1 MFLSVRYSQLALRVG
16 LAVVF
21 LWFGVDKFIHPQY
34 WLDAWIPLTVQT
46 FAGHMGVNPRE
57 LVNLIAMFEVL
68 VGISLV
74 TGFFMRYFAAAA
86 VVFLLA
92 NFAFSGIHLEL
103 ARDVGLLG
111 GLVALV
117 IWPER
122 AYT

>member
-1 MFLSVRYSQLALRVG
+1 MFLSVRYSQLAIRIG

-34 WLDAWIPLTVQT
+34 WLDAWVSQSLQV
-46 FAGHMGVNPRE
+46 FVGHMGVDPRE
-57 LVNLIAMFEVL
+57 LVNLIAIFEVL
-68 VGISLV
+68 VGISLF
-74 TGFFMRYFAAAA
+74 TGFFMRYFAAAMCL
-86 VVFLLA
+86 FLVI
-92 NFAFSGIHLEL
+92 NFAFNGIRLEL
-103 ARDVGLLG
+103 ARDIGLIG